1 MADDSTVQ
9 CVASCNVL
17 SRSGSGGKHSY
28 SAAELY
34 SFVEHVNRLLSS
46 TDVPNVPIAE
56 AKDLFDIQQDG
67 ALFCYLLNHVKTN
80 AVNLSQL
87 KRPATSKLA
96 AIGNQNLVINGAR
109 TIGCKIEN
117 ISAED
122 LYDKREYLVLA
133 VLWQIVKASLFQRVT
148 VKHHP
153 ELIRLAA
160 PNEDLSEFLRLP
172 AEGILLRWI
181 NYHLRNAGFVREVQ
195 NFSSDV
201 ADGHVYIHLL
211 NQLLGQQCPLTLLE
225 DLDALPRA
233 HNIVRIATA
242 QLNCKGLLSPQDIVQ
257 GVKTVNMAFVAFVFN
272 TRPGLQLPSDSA
284 MRRLS
289 MDRDQLEQRVHML
302 DSQLQ
307 SERMNSSVVE
317 ELRTELQMSRSTC
330 LQQTNN
336 LDVLRRECADL
347 RQALLT
353 CKTEAMRVTTEHL
366 PAVQRQLL
374 GTEER
379 HRRTETQLH
388 EAEAAI
394 KQMLEDNKV
403 VQSQFALVVQERNRL
418 RQGGDNSQRALQEKI
433 DSLQTQLDVAV
444 REKEKLQ
451 TAMEKTEEMVQHT
464 QAVYELQAVHVS
476 HLKILFACHQNAKSL
491 AAAIYKDLSS
501 DSLSKQ
507 PGTRSKSGLLNRVY
521 NDKRGGEE
529 VKVFYC
535 FLKECFLFLYKPNK
549 RSDPS
554 EVLRVDDTLL
564 DTTTV
569 PGQYFLMI
577 SSLNDATPTPLT
589 FRFDSGDELRTWHL
603 ALGTAS
609 EYWTGVKTL
618 RQRRCQ

>member
-211 NQLLGQQCPLTLLE
+211 NQLLGQQC
-225 DLDALPRA
+225 ALCIRK
-233 HNIVRIATA
+233 
-242 QLNCKGLLSPQDIVQ
+242 C
-257 GVKTVNMAFVAFVFN
+257 M
-272 TRPGLQLPSDSA
+272 
-284 MRRLS
+284 
-289 MDRDQLEQRVHML
+289 
-302 DSQLQ
+302 
-307 SERMNSSVVE
+307 
-317 ELRTELQMSRSTC
+317 
-330 LQQTNN
+330 
-336 LDVLRRECADL
+336 
-347 RQALLT
+347 
-353 CKTEAMRVTTEHL
+353 
-366 PAVQRQLL
+366 
-374 GTEER
+374 
-379 HRRTETQLH
+379 
-388 EAEAAI
+388 
-394 KQMLEDNKV
+394 
-403 VQSQFALVVQERNRL
+403 
-418 RQGGDNSQRALQEKI
+418 
-433 DSLQTQLDVAV
+433 
-444 REKEKLQ
+444 
-451 TAMEKTEEMVQHT
+451 
-464 QAVYELQAVHVS
+464 
-476 HLKILFACHQNAKSL
+476 
-491 AAAIYKDLSS
+491 
-501 DSLSKQ
+501 
-507 PGTRSKSGLLNRVY
+507 
-521 NDKRGGEE
+521 
-529 VKVFYC
+529 
-535 FLKECFLFLYKPNK
+535 
-549 RSDPS
+549 
-554 EVLRVDDTLL
+554 
-564 DTTTV
+564 
-569 PGQYFLMI
+569 
-577 SSLNDATPTPLT
+577 
-589 FRFDSGDELRTWHL
+589 
-603 ALGTAS
+603 
-609 EYWTGVKTL
+609 
-618 RQRRCQ
+618 